1 MENLLRQLKLEL
13 GIESSPGGEREEQ
26 RKGRRGL
33 VSQLGS
39 SRSSGKV
46 LPPAPPHRKTLQEIK
61 EKERRRQD
69 QKVLDDLSEREIKEL
84 LKDAS
89 LGIVCHIS
97 TEKSSFFSS
106 DSDTVNSILDIMTR
120 DDDVSG
126 STDSPKLFNNVNISS
141 FNVSFN
147 AGRKERPSSGQ
158 IGGRKKMTVLQ
169 RRVSERRDSR

>member
-1 MENLLRQLKLEL
+1 MSSLEMENLLKQLKLEL
-13 GIESSPGGEREEQ
+13 GIESSPGVEREEQ

-97 TEKSSFFSS
+97 TEK
-106 DSDTVNSILDIMTR
+106 
-120 DDDVSG
+120 
-126 STDSPKLFNNVNISS
+126 
-141 FNVSFN
+141 
-147 AGRKERPSSGQ
+147 
-158 IGGRKKMTVLQ
+158 
-169 RRVSERRDSR
+169 